1 MIFFINF
8 RNWKIIY
15 FIIIKMNLADF
26 LKKYS
31 NISNKFIDDF
41 FGLYDVNNKNIFII
55 DLENVVKWLN
65 TKKGKIKETLI
76 NSYKINIDY
85 IINKIDNNGKRGAPK
100 EQILLSI
107 QCFKLICM
115 QSKTEKSLEVRKY
128 FLSLEELIDKYK
140 DYIIEGL
147 NDKIKKLENNQ
158 KPKINEEKG
167 IIYILQTS
175 DDNTLYKIGKTKNLK
190 ERLLKYNADK
200 KDDIIPIYIYETK
213 DIDAVEKCIKA
224 FMKKYQYRKY
234 KEVYQVNIDII
245 KDFINKCGNIAETDL
260 QIHFKQQNKIKKGGN
275 ITNNLNY
282 FMAIYKD

>member
-158 KPKINEEKG
+158 KPKN
-167 IIYILQTS
+167 
-175 DDNTLYKIGKTKNLK
+175 
-190 ERLLKYNADK
+190 
-200 KDDIIPIYIYETK
+200 
-213 DIDAVEKCIKA
+213 
-224 FMKKYQYRKY
+224 
-234 KEVYQVNIDII
+234 
-245 KDFINKCGNIAETDL
+245 
-260 QIHFKQQNKIKKGGN
+260 
-275 ITNNLNY
+275 
-282 FMAIYKD
+282 

>member
-1 MIFFINF
+1 
-8 RNWKIIY
+8 
-15 FIIIKMNLADF
+15 MNLADF

-41 FGLYDVNNKNIFII
+41 FGLYEVNNKNIFII

-115 QSKTEKSLEVRKY
+115 QSKTAKSLEVRKY

-175 DDNTLYKIGKTKNLK
+175 DDNTLYKIGKTKNLR

-275 ITNNLNY
+275 ITNNNLNY